1 MLRMKIAQVAPLAES
16 VPPKTYG
23 GTERV
28 VSWLTEDLV
37 RRGHH
42 VTLFASG
49 DSQTGA
55 ELVPV
60 VPRALRLDPNVK
72 DCQPYNLILLDRIF
86 QRAEDF
92 DVIHFH
98 VDMIHYPLFRNMA
111 DRVVTTLHGQL
122 DFPDL
127 HAFYR
132 AFSEMPLVSI
142 SQAQRKPMPPV
153 NWLATVHH
161 GMPKDLYRPYYSPR
175 GDYLA
180 FVGRICPEKGI
191 EDAIAIAK
199 RTGIPLKIGAKVD
212 RADRAYF
219 EARVAPLLSDPLI
232 EDLGEVDDRE
242 KNELLGNAAA
252 MLFPISWPE
261 PFGLVMIEAAACGTP
276 VIAYACGSVPEV
288 VEDGVTGFVVNN
300 VDEAVQAVN
309 RARTLDRASIRR
321 HFERRFTVEQM
332 TNKYI
337 DVYNRLVDSRLS
349 IAAA

>member
-1 MLRMKIAQVAPLAES
+1 MRIAQVAPLAES
-16 VPPKTYG
+16 VPPRTYG

-28 VSWLTEDLV
+28 VSWLTEELV
-37 RRGHH
+37 RRGHD

-55 ELVPV
+55 ELVSV
-60 VPRALRLDPNVK
+60 VPRALRLDPHVK
-72 DCQPYNLILLDRIF
+72 DCQPYNLLLLDRVF
-86 QRAEDF
+86 QRAEEF

-132 AFSEMPLVSI
+132 AFPEMPLVSI
-142 SQAQRKPMPPV
+142 SHAQRKPMPPV

-161 GMPKDLYRPYYSPR
+161 GQPKDLYRAYYSPR

-191 EDAIAIAK
+191 EDAIAIAH

-219 EARVAPLLSDPLI
+219 ETRIEPQLSDPLI
-232 EDLGEVDDRE
+232 EYLGEVNDRE
-242 KNELLGNAAA
+242 KNELLGNALA
-252 MLFPISWPE
+252 MLFPICWPE
-261 PFGLVMIEAAACGTP
+261 PFGLVMIEAMACGTP
-276 VIAYACGSVPEV
+276 VIAYPCGSVPEI
-288 VEDGVTGFVVNN
+288 VENGVTGFVVQN
-300 VDEAVQAVN
+300 VDEAVQAVA
-309 RARTLDRASIRR
+309 RAGDLDRDAIRR
-321 HFERRFTVEQM
+321 RFENRFTVEQM
-332 TNKYI
+332 TNKYV
-337 DVYNRLVDSRLS
+337 DVYNRLLDSRLA

>member
-1 MLRMKIAQVAPLAES
+1 MKIAQVAPLAES
-16 VPPKTYG
+16 VPPKLYG

-49 DSQTGA
+49 DSETRA

-72 DCQPYNLILLDRIF
+72 DCQPHNLLMVD
-86 QRAEDF
+86 QVYMRAEEF

-98 VDMIHYPLFRNMA
+98 VDLIHYPLFRNMA

-127 HAFYR
+127 KPFYSAF
-132 AFSEMPLVSI
+132 AEMPLVSI
-142 SQAQRKPMPPV
+142 SHAQRKPLPPV
-153 NWLATVHH
+153 NWLATVYH
-161 GMPKDLYRPYYSPR
+161 GLPKSLYRPCASPR
-175 GDYLA
+175 GGYLA

-191 EDAIAIAK
+191 EEAIAIAR

-219 EARVAPLLSDPLI
+219 EARIRHELQDPLI
-232 EDLGEVDDRE
+232 EFLGEVNDAE
-242 KNELLGNAAA
+242 KNELLGNALA
-252 MLFPISWPE
+252 MLFPIAWPE

-276 VIAYACGSVPEV
+276 VIAYPCGSVPEI
-288 VEDGVTGFVVNN
+288 VEDGMTGFVVRD
-300 VDEAVQAVN
+300 VDEAVRAVS
-309 RARTLDRASIRR
+309 RAPMLDRNLIRR
-321 HFERRFTVEQM
+321 RFEQRFTVEQM
-332 TNKYI
+332 TTKYL
-337 DVYNRLVDSRLS
+337 DVYSRLLDSRLAV
-349 IAAA
+349 AAA